1 MGNSVMKQLVVAA
14 LALLAVVHAG
24 DDQAVLEA
32 RLKSLNTMTVSLQ
45 DKLAGEAKRAMDGR
59 RVQTAADTALAKAA
73 KERNVAAASLKS
85 LNAEVKDMQAKS
97 SEFITWRASTQTAVE
112 KLTADQAT
120 ILAENVV
127 LKQRKVNITKNDAEV
142 QAEIDTVKA
151 NIKAMEVKLE
161 ALPGLSGKSVQA
173 SNPALETETEDD
185 LMNVIVKSQDQQG
198 QDEADAKKKKE
209 TEAKVAA
216 GIIAKA
222 EAAKALAAKTNSP
235 LPETVE
241 ARPEAT
247 GSMASNEMPCC
258 VQHKGPGCLDR
269 KVSQCVCLRRPGCC
283 TGDWDTGCVE
293 VMVDSGCAMCSADT
307 LKATPLLDGTVQTGG
322 RTTDQVNFGR

>member
-198 QDEADAKKKKE
+198 QDEADAK
-209 TEAKVAA
+209 
-216 GIIAKA
+216 
-222 EAAKALAAKTNSP
+222 TNSP

-247 GSMASNEMPCC
+247 GSMESNEMPCC